1 MALSRI
7 TVLISGRGSN
17 LAMLLDAEQRGELG
31 GTITAVIS
39 NRPEA
44 AGLAV
49 ATEHGV
55 ATEVVDHRAFADRAA
70 FDAALADA
78 IEASEPDLIVF
89 AGFMRVLGPAF
100 VRRFAGRM
108 LNVHPALLPAYPGLD
123 THRRALADGVRVHGC
138 TVHFVTDDVDHG
150 PIVAQGAV
158 AVRDDDDAET
168 LATRVLEVEHRI
180 LPMAVR
186 AFCDGRLV
194 IEGRRVRVKGQSL
207 PDAAFEVPTV
217 AAGTGTRAPPSTS
230 NAT

>member
-1 MALSRI
+1 MAIPRV

-17 LAMLLDAEQRGELG
+17 LAMLLDAERRGELG

-55 ATEVVDHRAFADRAA
+55 ATEVVDHRAFGDRAA

-158 AVRDDDDAET
+158 AVRDDDDAGT
-168 LATRVLEVEHRI
+168 LAARVLEVEHRI

-194 IEGRRVRVKGQSL
+194 IEGRRVRVKGQPL

-217 AAGTGTRAPPSTS
+217 AAGAGTRTPPSTS